1 MTTNTESIWQ
11 TVGPF
16 FHKTLPWEGGGRLAG
31 EQAAGERVR
40 LVIAAFDGAGQP
52 VSDGMVEVWQA
63 DASGAFDH
71 PQDDQGKAPD
81 PHFTNFGRVIANAEG
96 DFVIETVLPGP
107 VPGPGNTL
115 QAPHLDI
122 GFFARGI
129 AQRLVTRIYFAGN
142 RHNENDP
149 VLAAVD
155 PRRRPTLIASP
166 VPERPGEWRWNIH
179 LQGDAETAFF
189 SV

>member
-1 MTTNTESIWQ
+1 
-11 TVGPF
+11 
-16 FHKTLPWEGGGRLAG
+16 
-31 EQAAGERVR
+31 
-40 LVIAAFDGAGQP
+40 
-52 VSDGMVEVWQA
+52 
-63 DASGAFDH
+63 
-71 PQDDQGKAPD
+71 
-81 PHFTNFGRVIANAEG
+81 
-96 DFVIETVLPGP
+96 
-107 VPGPGNTL
+107 
-115 QAPHLDI
+115 
-122 GFFARGI
+122 
-129 AQRLVTRIYFAGN
+129 VTRIYFAGN